1 MSKIIYLPVEHPGG
15 IKDVRNNSLYDHYI
29 TNWLDRN
36 NREYIRIY
44 PDIEHLTS
52 LKAGS
57 FLDAEF
63 TIRFKSAQLEEVARL
78 YREDVIQSG
87 DIIWSADLWHPGI
100 EGIAYMNYFA
110 KKDVKIRGMLHA
122 GSFTDTD
129 FVRDLERWAK
139 NFEDIIFDISDK
151 IYVGSEFIKNDVI
164 KKRIVDPNKLV
175 VTGFPINEA
184 NLGKFYDGNKEDI
197 VLFSARNVDEKQPWL
212 FEELTKRLK
221 SKPEYKNVQFINTL
235 EHNFTKDEYYGLLAK
250 SKIMVSYALQE
261 NFGVSIQEAAD
272 KMVVP
277 VVPNRL
283 VYPEFFGKEH
293 LYDTFE
299 ESVSMVEH
307 ILDNWNMD
315 NGYWH
320 IERKGVSCNSNEK
333 IMEMW
338 FNE

>member
-1 MSKIIYLPVEHPGG
+1 M
-15 IKDVRNNSLYDHYI
+15 
-29 TNWLDRN
+29 
-36 NREYIRIY
+36 
-44 PDIEHLTS
+44 
-52 LKAGS
+52 
-57 FLDAEF
+57 
-63 TIRFKSAQLEEVARL
+63 
-78 YREDVIQSG
+78 
-87 DIIWSADLWHPGI
+87 
-100 EGIAYMNYFA
+100 
-110 KKDVKIRGMLHA
+110 
-122 GSFTDTD
+122 
-129 FVRDLERWAK
+129 
-139 NFEDIIFDISDK
+139 
-151 IYVGSEFIKNDVI
+151 
-164 KKRIVDPNKLV
+164 
-175 VTGFPINEA
+175 
-184 NLGKFYDGNKEDI
+184 
-197 VLFSARNVDEKQPWL
+197 

-315 NGYWH
+315 DGYWH